1 MGEDRPQGCGEN
13 PEANPVEFLVWCPA
27 GPSVLSQLLNDPRL
41 HPTHQPARGLGIA
54 DPSSVLFEL
63 LQLMQSGGA
72 SVYWISFKH
81 ITGLN

>member
-41 HPTHQPARGLGIA
+41 HPTRQPARGLGIA

-72 SVYWISFKH
+72 SVCWISFKH